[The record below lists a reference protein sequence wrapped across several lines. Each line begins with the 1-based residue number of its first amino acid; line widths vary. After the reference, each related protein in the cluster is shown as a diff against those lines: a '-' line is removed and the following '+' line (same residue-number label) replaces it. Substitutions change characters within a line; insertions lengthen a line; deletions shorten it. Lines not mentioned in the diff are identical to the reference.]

1 MTKESAYKQTKP
13 VTLEVYDF
21 EDFRKIEEMEDVPL
35 IVRFRNNVTSVNVE
49 TEEYIDYINNLLDRY
64 IHLKNKKQTKK
75 TKDLEENLLFNINSV
90 YNKLIEEVSLEK
102 EEIDFSD
109 IEKSDEIR
117 ETLDELNSTVKYK
130 IKPIDLTGRKNE
142 IVIIGSDKDLTGF
155 EIEKDSNAAL
165 FTNVNCDLTINNL
178 NIVDLNVR
186 GNNAALIAIGNE
198 DKEVSINFNNL
209 NISGS
214 VTAKNIASELVQKLK
229 GKIKVNKV
237 NSLITVNGSNMQG
250 DFVKADM
257 TLDNFIRLTT
267 VEKETEPLEDKIFVR
282 TKSRLK

>member
-214 VTAKNIASELVQKLK
+214 VTAKNVASELVQKLK

>member
-64 IHLKNKKQTKK
+64 IHVKNKKQTKK

-117 ETLDELNSTVKYK
+117 ETLDELNSIVKYK

-198 DKEVSINFNNL
+198 DKEVSINFNNI

>member
-35 IVRFRNNVTSVNVE
+35 IVRFRNNITSVNVE

>member
-49 TEEYIDYINNLLDRY
+49 TEEYIDYINNLVDRY

>member
-64 IHLKNKKQTKK
+64 IHVKNKKQTKK

-214 VTAKNIASELVQKLK
+214 VTAKNVASELVQKLK

>member
-49 TEEYIDYINNLLDRY
+49 TEGYIDYINNLLDRY
-64 IHLKNKKQTKK
+64 IHVKNKKQTKK

>member
-64 IHLKNKKQTKK
+64 IHVKNKKQTKK

-117 ETLDELNSTVKYK
+117 ETLDELNSIVKYK